1 MLKITD
7 TFDWEI
13 TYKTRNSKLIGTYS
27 DSNITFESSRDEEH
41 VTLLYVKASTTE
53 FNLNDAREKAFEKVN
68 AILDAYSVLT
78 GINISIEYFSYN
90 LLNKPKLPP
99 GTVLLLPSTSRS
111 ITITVLAPIN
121 GNELRKSK
129 NLSFKIKSRKDALVF
144 NKIFSWY
151 RKGLSSRDPYNHFIY
166 VWIAFNAL
174 YNLFSKQRYEKDKI
188 NDLMKWSVKKQDI
201 KPILL
206 KHANDLDT
214 LSKANIYSKNRK
226 INYSKKIE
234 DNMNK
239 KDYDS
244 AIINAVFCIYEVRCD
259 IFHGEEKPSVSSRKL
274 VESSYSIL
282 DELLRNFIL
291 VIA

>member
-1 MLKITD
+1 LLKITD

-206 KHANDLDT
+206 KHANDLDI